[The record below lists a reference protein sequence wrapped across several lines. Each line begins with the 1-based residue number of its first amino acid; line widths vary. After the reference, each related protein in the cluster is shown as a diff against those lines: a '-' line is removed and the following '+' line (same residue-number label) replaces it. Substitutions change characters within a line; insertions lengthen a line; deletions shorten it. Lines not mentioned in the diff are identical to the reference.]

1 MSTAPTNLFRAG
13 ARSRAGAQAQTA
25 AGTAAD
31 AMPAAFEPKSI
42 SVVFPAFNEEAN
54 IENAVSAARAALSG
68 RFDDIEIIVVDDGST
83 DRTRDVLDR
92 LAAEHADVVA
102 VHHAQNRGYGAA
114 LRSGLYT
121 ARKDLVFFSDSDLQF
136 DLDEIAHLIE
146 WIHDYEIVAGYRVN
160 RADPW
165 NRRFNAWGWNMLVRL
180 VLGLK
185 VRDIDCAFK
194 LFRRE
199 VFERV
204 HISAVGAMINTEI
217 LVLAKRMRMR
227 IKEVPVSHFPRVAGS
242 QTGANPKVILKAFRE
257 LFAMYFRLRWG
268 TVTQP
273 PKPETSVTG
282 ETTA

>member
-1 MSTAPTNLFRAG
+1 MNISPIDALSPIHSSYG
-13 ARSRAGAQAQTA
+13 GVQSRPAD
-25 AGTAAD
+25 GTAAEVT
-31 AMPAAFEPKSI
+31 PAGFDPKSI

-54 IENAVSAARAALSG
+54 IEKAVVAARSALSS
-68 RFDDIEIIVVDDGST
+68 RFADIEIIVVDDGST

-92 LAAEHADVVA
+92 LAAEYDDVVA

-136 DLDEIAHLIE
+136 DLEEIRHLID

-180 VLGLK
+180 VLGLN

-204 HISAVGAMINTEI
+204 HVSAVGAMINTEI

-227 IKEVPVSHFPRVAGS
+227 IKEVPVSHYPRVAGS
-242 QTGANPKVILKAFRE
+242 QTGANPKVIIKAFRE
-257 LFAMYFRLRWG
+257 LFAMYFRLRWSRLAEARKAKA
-268 TVTQP
+268 TLAR
-273 PKPETSVTG
+273 ET
-282 ETTA
+282 AI